1 MEWEV
6 VDSRWPDT
14 YPQPGRYLCFLGSST
29 TVGKEYLE
37 TVPVPIW
44 RAKVAFKN

>member
-1 MEWEV
+1 M

-14 YPQPGRYLCFLGSST
+14 RPELDPYLCFLGSAAT
-29 TVGKEYLE
+29 AGKEYLK
-37 TVPVPIW
+37 TLPVSIW